1 MRVDFDDIAAKRT
14 GTSIMGF
21 NRKEDPGCRRLE
33 GFNLLWSRTPADDQA
48 QPRQHGKH
56 SHRLIGKTRRNE
68 DTLSVD
74 ISTSSSWEI
83 AGHNEDK
90 PSDQR
95 LWPLSP
101 IATIQK
107 LQEFLR

>member
-1 MRVDFDDIAAKRT
+1 MISLPR
-14 GTSIMGF
+14 G
-21 NRKEDPGCRRLE
+21 PGPP
-33 GFNLLWSRTPADDQA
+33 LWVSTVKKIPGVGDLKVSTFSGHAHPQMTRPSHDSTANI
-48 QPRQHGKH
+48 